1 MVFSKVSLALAFG
14 LAIGAG
20 FNSNADAAPGQ
31 PLFMHVGGA
40 ASAPVG
46 HIEFCKRETRDC
58 RVTARKPVTM
68 HLTRQRWDE
77 LLAVNAS
84 VNNTVAP
91 VTDQDLYARA
101 ELWTYPNGAGD
112 CEDYVLEKR
121 RTLIN
126 AGWPAGSLLITVV
139 RDSDGGGHAVLTA
152 RTDRGDLIL
161 DNQIEAVLPWYRTPY
176 RYIKRQSE
184 TNAAQWRSISDQ
196 RVGAV
201 ASIGG

>member
-1 MVFSKVSLALAFG
+1 MSFSKFSLALALGMTF
-14 LAIGAG
+14 GAG
-20 FNSNADAAPGQ
+20 VYSNADAAPAQ

-40 ASAPVG
+40 ATAPIG
-46 HIEFCKRETRDC
+46 HVDFCKRETRDC
-58 RVTARKPVTM
+58 RSTASTAETM
-68 HLTRQRWDE
+68 RLTRQRWDE
-77 LLAVNAS
+77 LLAINARVNQA
-84 VNNTVAP
+84 VAP

-101 ELWTYPNGAGD
+101 ELWTYPDGAGD

-121 RTLIN
+121 RELIR
-126 AGWPAGSLLITVV
+126 AGWPAGALLITVV
-139 RDSDGGGHAVLTA
+139 RDTDGGGHAVLTV

-184 TNAAQWRSISDQ
+184 THAAKWRSISDQ

-201 ASIGG
+201 ASIGR